1 MMEGQVIVAG
11 PLQGYTDAAWREAH
25 AAAMPGAVDAYFAP
39 FARVEHGA
47 PRARDLRDVA
57 RQGPPLVPQVIFRSV
72 EEFEMLAGALAAQGH
87 TRIDLNLG
95 CPFPPQVKHG
105 RGAGTLLRP
114 DVLEAVAERMHAMPE
129 VRFSASAW
137 TMPRNGALPCRRS
150 RGCPWSM

>member
-95 CPFPPQVKHG
+95 CPFPPNGCMQCRKC
-105 RGAGTLLRP
+105 ASP
-114 DVLEAVAERMHAMPE
+114 QKC
-129 VRFSASAW
+129 ASAW